1 MLSITHIFCS
11 KGGVTE
17 TAGSG
22 AQTVP
27 VNSAFNTSTSEG
39 KDLCEGR
46 SAASICLSGLTGLIN
61 SGALIMGLSG
71 KNPFSQLSLSDKHCS
86 SERCYRHY
94 LIIPFL

>member
-1 MLSITHIFCS
+1 MLRITHIFCS

-17 TAGSG
+17 TASSRT
-22 AQTVP
+22 QTVP
-27 VNSAFNTSTSEG
+27 VNSAFNPSEG

-46 SAASICLSGLTGLIN
+46 STASICLSGFTGLIN

-71 KNPFSQLSLSDKHCS
+71 KNPFTQLSLSDKLCS

-94 LIIPFL
+94 IIIPFL